1 MALAQCRHAEG
12 TEILKGKRLGLKTSN
27 AKYGRGNM
35 GSIEVFHQCS
45 QPSLHDPVILSLFW
59 DYDRAIHGPKEY
71 PHD

>member
-1 MALAQCRHAEG
+1 MRFVDKVVTALAQCRHAEG

-45 QPSLHDPVILSLFW
+45 QPSLHDPELILG
-59 DYDRAIHGPKEY
+59 DRKSVV
-71 PHD
+71 